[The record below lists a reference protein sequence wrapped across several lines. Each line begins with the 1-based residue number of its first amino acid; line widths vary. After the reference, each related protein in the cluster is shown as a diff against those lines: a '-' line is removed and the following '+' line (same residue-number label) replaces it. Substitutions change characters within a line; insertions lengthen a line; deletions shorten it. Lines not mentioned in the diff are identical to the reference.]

1 MLRRSAAQ
9 CGVPAT
15 ERRAGRLGVVRSRE
29 GIRRKPVGDI
39 ETFDDEMSKSPRSDV
54 RVGRPEESVRA
65 VGARV
70 LSVLGR
76 QSWLDRP
83 GYRLE
88 HTLGFALAACG
99 GAGERTSN
107 LLHGTW
113 LGHPLHPLVVA
124 LPTGAVATTVAL
136 DVAAV
141 LPGHQAGLREASR
154 VSLGSGIV
162 ASLAAATTG
171 LNDWQQTQEQSRRVG
186 LVHGALNAV
195 ATALY
200 VLSWCDRRR
209 GRHVRGVAASAVGY
223 GITAASGYLGASL
236 VYRLGVGVDQ
246 SGVRWDTGEWTLL
259 LAEAA
264 LEAGQPQR
272 VEAAGVGLVLLRD
285 GDDVLAVGEL
295 CPHLGA
301 PIVDGWMDRGQLVCP
316 WHGSRFDPV
325 TGQVVRGPA
334 TAPLPCYQTR
344 ILAGTIEVRPG
355 KPTGLRAATGAG
367 E

>member
-1 MLRRSAAQ
+1 
-9 CGVPAT
+9 
-15 ERRAGRLGVVRSRE
+15 
-29 GIRRKPVGDI
+29 
-39 ETFDDEMSKSPRSDV
+39 MSPHLRSDV
-54 RVGRPEESVRA
+54 RTGPPEENVRA
-65 VGARV
+65 VGERV

-76 QSWLDRP
+76 QGWLDRP

-99 GAGERTSN
+99 SAGERIGN

-141 LPGHQAGLREASR
+141 LPGHASGLREASR
-154 VSLGSGIV
+154 VSLGVGIIT
-162 ASLAAATTG
+162 SLAAATTG
-171 LNDWQQTQEQSRRVG
+171 VNDWQYTQEQSRRVG
-186 LVHGALNAV
+186 IVHGALNAV

-223 GITAASGYLGASL
+223 GITVASGYLGASL

-246 SGVRWDTGEWTLL
+246 SGARWDTGEWTPL
-259 LAEAA
+259 LAEAV
-264 LEAGQPQR
+264 LEAGKPQR
-272 VEAAGVGLVLLRD
+272 VEVAGVGLVLLRD

-301 PIVDGWMDRGQLVCP
+301 PMVDGWMDRGLLVCP

-344 ILAGTIEVRPG
+344 IRAGTIEVRPG
-355 KPTGLRAATGAG
+355 ERTGLRAATGVG
-367 E
+367 Q

>member
-1 MLRRSAAQ
+1 MSSYLR
-9 CGVPAT
+9 
-15 ERRAGRLGVVRSRE
+15 
-29 GIRRKPVGDI
+29 
-39 ETFDDEMSKSPRSDV
+39 SKA
-54 RVGRPEESVRA
+54 RVGRPEEKVRA
-65 VGARV
+65 VGDRV
-70 LSVLGR
+70 VSVLGR
-76 QSWLDRP
+76 QGWLDRP
-83 GYRLE
+83 SYRLE
-88 HTLGFALAACG
+88 HALGFVVAACG
-99 GAGERTSN
+99 GAGERISN
-107 LLHGTW
+107 VLHGTW

-124 LPTGAVATTVAL
+124 LPTGAVATTVVL

-141 LPGHQAGLREASR
+141 LPGHRSGLREAAR
-154 VSLGSGIV
+154 VSLGVGIL

-171 LNDWQQTQEQSRRVG
+171 VHDWQHTKEQSRRVG

-200 VLSWCDRRR
+200 VQSWCDRRR
-209 GRHVRGVAASAVGY
+209 GRHVRGGAGSAVGY
-223 GITAASGYLGASL
+223 AITTLSGYLGASL
-236 VYRLGVGVDQ
+236 VYRWGVGVDQ
-246 SGVRWDTGEWTLL
+246 SGPRWDRGEWTPL

-264 LEAGQPQR
+264 LEAGTPQR

-285 GDDVLAVGEL
+285 GDDVLAVGQF

-301 PIVDGWMDRGQLVCP
+301 PMVDGWVDRGQLVCP

-344 ILAGTIEVRPG
+344 IRAGTIEVRPG
-355 KPTGLRAATGAG
+355 KPTALRAATGVG

>member
-1 MLRRSAAQ
+1 MSLRSMSTSQAD
-9 CGVPAT
+9 
-15 ERRAGRLGVVRSRE
+15 VRHRE
-29 GIRRKPVGDI
+29 
-39 ETFDDEMSKSPRSDV
+39 DEMSPHLRSDA
-54 RVGRPEESVRA
+54 RVGRPEEKVRA
-65 VGARV
+65 VGDRV

-76 QSWLDRP
+76 QGWLDRP
-83 GYRLE
+83 GYRFE
-88 HTLGFALAACG
+88 HALGFALAACG

-141 LPGHQAGLREASR
+141 LPGHQSGLREASR
-154 VSLGSGIV
+154 VSLGVGIL

-171 LNDWQQTQEQSRRVG
+171 VNDWQHTKEQSRRVG

-223 GITAASGYLGASL
+223 GITAASNYLGASL

-246 SGVRWDTGEWTLL
+246 SGARWDTGEWTPL

-264 LEAGQPQR
+264 LRRAPPSGWRRPAWVWSCSGTARTSSPSGSSARTWAHPWWTAGWT
-272 VEAAGVGLVLLRD
+272 GVSSS
-285 GDDVLAVGEL
+285 
-295 CPHLGA
+295 A
-301 PIVDGWMDRGQLVCP
+301 PGTV
-316 WHGSRFDPV
+316 
-325 TGQVVRGPA
+325 PA
-334 TAPLPCYQTR
+334 STR
-344 ILAGTIEVRPG
+344 
-355 KPTGLRAATGAG
+355 
-367 E
+367 

>member
-1 MLRRSAAQ
+1 
-9 CGVPAT
+9 
-15 ERRAGRLGVVRSRE
+15 
-29 GIRRKPVGDI
+29 
-39 ETFDDEMSKSPRSDV
+39 MSPHLRSDA
-54 RVGRPEESVRA
+54 RVGPPEENVRA
-65 VGARV
+65 AGERV

-88 HTLGFALAACG
+88 HALGFALAACG

-136 DVAAV
+136 DVAAL
-141 LPGHQAGLREASR
+141 LPGQQAGLREASR
-154 VSLGSGIV
+154 VSLGVGIV

-171 LNDWQQTQEQSRRVG
+171 VNDWQHTKEQSRRVG

-200 VLSWCDRRR
+200 VLSWSDRRR

-246 SGVRWDTGEWTLL
+246 SGARWDTGEWTPL

-285 GDDVLAVGEL
+285 GDDILAVGEL

-301 PIVDGWMDRGQLVCP
+301 PIVDGWIDRGQLVCP

-344 ILAGTIEVRPG
+344 IRAGTIEVRPG